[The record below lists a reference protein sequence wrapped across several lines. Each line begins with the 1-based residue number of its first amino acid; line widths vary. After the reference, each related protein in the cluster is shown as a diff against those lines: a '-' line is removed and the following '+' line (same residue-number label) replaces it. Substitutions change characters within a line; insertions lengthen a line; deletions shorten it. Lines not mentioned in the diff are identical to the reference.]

1 LSEGSELSRGSFTSS
16 KAVLAYLALA
26 DFLAHLPFAAN
37 YGYFRDEL
45 YYIVSGTQHL
55 SLGYVDFPP
64 FTAYAAALLY
74 PITGDSLV
82 SIHVVSAFTDG
93 VLVFVAG
100 MIAKELGGGRKA
112 QVLAAISSMLMLT
125 LLAEGSEFSPDVF
138 DQLWWMLLAYVVV
151 RLVKRREPKLWV
163 CAGLVLGV
171 GLITKLTIF
180 FFAAA
185 LVFSFLVIPSERKFL
200 RSKWV
205 LVGGLIAFLFVIPMI
220 YWNVVNGWPMLQ
232 FYLSFGGDVGAGP
245 AGFAIG
251 QLDDLNFF
259 NIPLFLIGL
268 WFFLRS
274 EKGSDLRALGL
285 AFILLFAFM
294 AVLGMKPY
302 YLSPVYPLLLAG
314 GAVLVEGSTSRI
326 RVFGSKPW
334 VVATLLL
341 LLLLAPLTMPI
352 LAPATLE
359 KVYGAS
365 TVSSAGGAGASG
377 ETGPLPQVI
386 GDRLGW
392 SQMVSLVAQVYRGL
406 PASEQS
412 QACILASNY
421 GEASALI
428 FLGKG
433 MGLPPVISGHNSYYI
448 WGPGSCTGQ
457 VLITIGFPLSSVK
470 GAFQNATLA
479 ATFTCQYCMDL
490 ENNLPIIVGTHPTFS
505 SLAAEWP
512 MVKAYD

>member
-1 LSEGSELSRGSFTSS
+1 
-16 KAVLAYLALA
+16 
-26 DFLAHLPFAAN
+26 
-37 YGYFRDEL
+37 
-45 YYIVSGTQHL
+45 
-55 SLGYVDFPP
+55 
-64 FTAYAAALLY
+64 
-74 PITGDSLV
+74 
-82 SIHVVSAFTDG
+82 
-93 VLVFVAG
+93 
-100 MIAKELGGGRKA
+100 
-112 QVLAAISSMLMLT
+112 MLT

-138 DQLWWMLLAYVVV
+138 DQLWWMILAYVVV
-151 RLVKRREPKLWV
+151 RMVKRKEPKLWV
-163 CAGLVLGV
+163 YAGLVLGI
-171 GLITKLTIF
+171 GLLTKLTIF

-185 LVFSFLVIPSERKFL
+185 LVFSFLVLPSGRMYL

-220 YWNVVNGWPMLQ
+220 YWNAVNGWPMVQ

-274 EKGSDLRALGL
+274 EKGSELRALGL
-285 AFILLFAFM
+285 AFILMFAFM
-294 AVLGMKPY
+294 TILGMKPY

-314 GAVLVEGSTSRI
+314 GAVVVEGSASKI
-326 RVFGSKPW
+326 RWFASKPW
-334 VVATLLL
+334 VVATFLLV
-341 LLLLAPLTMPI
+341 LLLAPLTMPI

-365 TVSSAGGAGASG
+365 TASSAGGAGASG

-392 SQMVSLVAQVYRGL
+392 PQMVSAVAQVYDGL
-406 PASEQS
+406 PPSEQS

-433 MGLPPVISGHNSYYI
+433 MGPASGDQRAQQLLHLGARLVHGA
-448 WGPGSCTGQ
+448 GPDNHRRA
-457 VLITIGFPLSSVK
+457 PLR
-470 GAFQNATLA
+470 GAGG
-479 ATFTCQYCMDL
+479 
-490 ENNLPIIVGTHPTFS
+490 V
-505 SLAAEWP
+505 
-512 MVKAYD
+512 